1 LGSLGAVV
9 GSCSAWMLCWAAI
22 GSSMQASRL
31 AMRVGSCSALAAW
44 MLCLGSRSGVHV
56 LFMFKFMVIVN
67 MFALLFCFMFV
78 YFFIFHIFV
87 CFFLICLFFIFILF
101 VVRPCAILI

>member
-1 LGSLGAVV
+1 MGSLGAVL

-56 LFMFKFMVIVN
+56 LFMFKFMVPTTVWRPR
-67 MFALLFCFMFV
+67 LLDEAGAKAGMDNSDED
-78 YFFIFHIFV
+78 
-87 CFFLICLFFIFILF
+87 L
-101 VVRPCAILI
+101 